1 MQPGF
6 RVLPGVNQP
15 FPMKTTLL
23 WLLASA
29 TTVSCL
35 TAGELVPGRIPASA
49 KWLLHADL
57 DAMRSSETGKA
68 VFERIEADH
77 GPKLRAFKRM
87 FSVHL
92 LDDLKDVTLFGDG
105 GQDRAVVLFSGKFD
119 RDHIQDVL
127 MAAEGFSE
135 SQHAGF
141 TIMTWQDKGKTQH
154 ASFLAPDL
162 IAFSPHGDLLREEL
176 DVIKANAPAAEN
188 PLLPAAGSKPLIAV
202 GAKLGEIQM
211 PADSARILHHIGL
224 MNLGVHEND
233 GRFSIRMNAETGD
246 ATRAKRLR
254 RVLDG
259 IVALAE
265 FGNADLANSGF
276 QCEINTTGKAG
287 VAAAVSMPVPEWLAL
302 MKKEAA
308 KKK

>member
-1 MQPGF
+1 
-6 RVLPGVNQP
+6 
-15 FPMKTTLL
+15 MKNSLL
-23 WLLASA
+23 WLLATA

-35 TAGELVPGRIPASA
+35 TAGELAPERIPASA

-57 DAMRSSETGKA
+57 DAMRTSETGKA
-68 VFERIEADH
+68 IFERIEADH

-92 LDDLKDVTLFGDG
+92 LNDLHDVTLFGDG
-105 GQDRAVVLFSGKFD
+105 GQDRAVMLFSGKFD
-119 RDHIQDVL
+119 RAHIEDVL
-127 MAAEGFSE
+127 KAADGFAE

-141 TIMTWQDKGKTQH
+141 TILSWQDKGKTQH
-154 ASFLAPDL
+154 ASFAAPDL
-162 IAFSPHGDLLREEL
+162 IVFSAQGDLLREGL
-176 DVIKANAPAAEN
+176 DVIKAKAPAADN
-188 PLLPAAGSKPLIAV
+188 PILPVAGSKPLIAV

-211 PADSARILHHIGL
+211 PADSARILQHISL
-224 MNLGVHEND
+224 MNLGVHED
-233 GRFSIRMNAETGD
+233 GGRFSIRMSAETSD

-276 QCEINTTGKAG
+276 QSDINTTGKAG
-287 VAAAVSMPVPEWLAL
+287 LSAAVSMPVTEWLAL